1 MLPPQLPPQPPRLL
15 TPRAPE
21 SRPVPPQARS
31 GAWMWIALVLVVV
44 LLLSVALNVLL
55 SAGKV
60 PLAGGMG
67 SGHGRR
73 GATELQE
80 VTLEDNG
87 AKEKIA
93 VLDVDGVIS
102 GAGGR
107 DGGPGMVELIRD
119 QLERAGSDDKVKA
132 VVLRVD
138 SPGGEVLA
146 SDEIYRALA
155 AFQTNYDIPVVV
167 SMGSMAASGGYYV
180 SAPCRWIVANELTI
194 TGSIGVIF
202 HTYNYRGL
210 MDKVGVRSSVVKS
223 GKLKDMLSPDK
234 RAEDELP
241 EEREI
246 LKDMIDESYAKFKS
260 VIVSGRGWAAK
271 QNEADKVEGGR
282 TLAPNWADFADG
294 RILSGTKA
302 LELGLVDELGNFD
315 TAVQRAQELAGSDK
329 ANLVSY
335 QMPPTFG
342 GLLRYFVKSDAHS
355 LKVEVGGLELAP
367 HLPQGRL
374 YFISPLHLH

>member
-1 MLPPQLPPQPPRLL
+1 MAVL
-15 TPRAPE
+15 
-21 SRPVPPQARS
+21 
-31 GAWMWIALVLVVV
+31 ILVLLV
-44 LLLSVALNVLL
+44 SVGLNVLL
-55 SAGKV
+55 SASKL
-60 PLAGGMG
+60 PLAGVSGG
-67 SGHGRR
+67 GHGRR
-73 GATELQE
+73 GASELFE
-80 VTLEDNG
+80 VTIEDNG
-87 AKEKIA
+87 AKDKIA
-93 VLDVDGVIS
+93 VLDIDGVIS
-102 GAGGR
+102 GQGDR
-107 DGGPGMVELIRD
+107 NGGPGLVELVRD
-119 QLERAGSDDKVKA
+119 QLERAATDEHVKA

-146 SDEIYRALA
+146 SDEIYRAIA
-155 AFQTNYDIPVVV
+155 AFQTNYNTPVVA

-202 HTYNYRGL
+202 HTYNYRAL

-234 RAEDELP
+234 LPEEELP
-241 EEREI
+241 EERAI

-260 VIVSGRGWAAK
+260 VIVAGRGQAAK
-271 QNEADKVEGGR
+271 LNEEEKVKDGR
-282 TLAPNWADFADG
+282 TLAANWTDFADG

-315 TAVQRAQELAGSDK
+315 TAVERARSLAGLDQ
-329 ANLVSY
+329 ANLIAY

-342 GLLRYFVKSDAHS
+342 GLLRYFVKTDASS
-355 LKVEVGGLELAP
+355 LKVEVGGLGLTP
-367 HLPQGRL
+367 SLPQGRL